1 MDGWGEGT
9 GNKAHGNTLTAR
21 RRRSAS
27 GAINITL
34 KAEIGA
40 ADAWYCCWFGGHDA
54 DDNNNMWVRMGGG
67 PRIGGGTT
75 EY

>member
-1 MDGWGEGT
+1 MGEGT
-9 GNKAHGNTLTAR
+9 GNKARGNTLTAWSQR
-21 RRRSAS
+21 LGS
-27 GAINITL
+27 GAIDITL

-40 ADAWYCCWFGGHDA
+40 ADAWDCYCFGGHDA
-54 DDNNNMWVRMGGG
+54 DDNNNMRVRMGGG